1 MEQPALSTNIP
12 SAWYADFFTYLPNEF
27 WRRVAAPQWT
37 AVEVAFV
44 EARLGL
50 AAGSRILDVPCG
62 SGRHSLALAARGHR
76 VTGVDL
82 SAEALDH
89 ARRAAA
95 GQAAAGQQ
103 AAVTFEHRDMRDL
116 TPLGVFDAAVCLGN
130 SFCYFDPAGTREF
143 VAALAAAVRPGGG
156 LVIDVGAAA
165 ETVLPGFTGEPRTMR
180 TGDITVKT
188 TFEYDVTAS
197 QLISHHQFTQGS
209 RILHASAVHHVWT
222 SGQLG
227 ELLMEAGFVDLSRYG
242 APDGAPFAVGS
253 GRLLLVARKQ

>member
-1 MEQPALSTNIP
+1 MSTNIP

-27 WRRVAAPQWT
+27 WRRVAAPEWT
-37 AVEVAFV
+37 AVDVAFV
-44 EARLGL
+44 EARLEL

-62 SGRHSLALAARGHR
+62 SGRHSLALAAHGHR

-95 GQAAAGQQ
+95 GQQ

-116 TPLGVFDAAVCLGN
+116 TQLGVFDAAVCLGN
-130 SFCYFDPAGTREF
+130 SFCYFDPVGTREF

-156 LVIDVGAAA
+156 LVIDVGGAA
-165 ETVLPGFTGEPRTMR
+165 ESVLPGFTGEPRTMR
-180 TGDITVKT
+180 TGDITVET
-188 TFEYDVTAS
+188 TFEYDATAS

-227 ELLMEAGFVDLSRYG
+227 ELLTEAGFVDLSRYG
-242 APDGAPFAVGS
+242 DPDGAPFAVGS
-253 GRLLLVARKQ
+253 GRLLLAARRK